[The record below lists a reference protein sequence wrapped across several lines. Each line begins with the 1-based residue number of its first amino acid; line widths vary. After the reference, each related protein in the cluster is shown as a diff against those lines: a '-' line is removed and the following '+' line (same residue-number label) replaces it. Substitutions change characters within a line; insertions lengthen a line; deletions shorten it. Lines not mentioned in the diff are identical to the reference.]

1 MAACCSVSNWRP
13 APGSDTSIIQNRE
26 DDPVTKTTYS
36 STNPM
41 FAAAG
46 GGTIYDKFQY
56 SSAVKAGGL
65 VFVAGQIGLNPDGSI
80 PEQPTQQFVNAFERL
95 KLVLEETGCQMGD
108 LVELV
113 SYHVGLGA
121 HLAEFAKVKSQYVPA
136 PFPTWTILDIAG
148 LARPGLIIEIKAV
161 AAARS

>member
-1 MAACCSVSNWRP
+1 M
-13 APGSDTSIIQNRE
+13 
-26 DDPVTKTTYS
+26 TKKTYAS
-36 STNPM
+36 KNPM

-46 GGTIYDKFQY
+46 GGSIFDKFQY

-65 VFVAGQIGLNPDGSI
+65 VFVAGQIGLNPDGTI
-80 PEQPTQQFVNAFERL
+80 PEKPEQQFVNAFERL
-95 KLVLEETGCQMGD
+95 KLVLEETGCEMGD

-113 SYHVGLGA
+113 SYHVGLTS
-121 HLAEFAKVKSQYVPA
+121 HLAEFMKVKEKYVLG

-161 AAARS
+161 AAARN

>member
-1 MAACCSVSNWRP
+1 MSKTVYASN
-13 APGSDTSIIQNRE
+13 
-26 DDPVTKTTYS
+26 
-36 STNPM
+36 NPM

-46 GGTIYDKFQY
+46 GGTIFDKFQY

-65 VFVAGQIGLNPDGSI
+65 LFVAGQIGLNADGSL
-80 PEQPTQQFVNAFERL
+80 PEDPKQQFVNAFERM
-95 KLVLEETGCQMGD
+95 KLLLGEAGAGMED

-113 SYHVGLGA
+113 SYHVGLSS
-121 HLAEFAKVKSQYVPA
+121 HLADFMEVKSRYVPA

-161 AAARS
+161 AVAKS

>member
-1 MAACCSVSNWRP
+1 M
-13 APGSDTSIIQNRE
+13 
-26 DDPVTKTTYS
+26 TKNTYAS
-36 STNPM
+36 RNPI

-46 GGTIYDKFQY
+46 GGTIFDKFQY

-65 VFVAGQIGLNPDGSI
+65 VFVAGQIGLNPDGSLPEK
-80 PEQPTQQFVNAFERL
+80 PEQQFINAFERL
-95 KLVLEETGCQMGD
+95 KLVLEESGCQMND

-113 SYHVGLGA
+113 SYHVGLNTNG
-121 HLAEFAKVKSQYVPA
+121 HLAEFMKIKERYVPA

-161 AAARS
+161 AAAKN

>member
-1 MAACCSVSNWRP
+1 M
-13 APGSDTSIIQNRE
+13 
-26 DDPVTKTTYS
+26 TKRTYAS
-36 STNPM
+36 KNPI

-46 GGTIYDKFQY
+46 GGTIFDKFQY

-80 PEQPTQQFVNAFERL
+80 PDVPEHQFVNAFERM
-95 KLVLEETGCQMGD
+95 KLVLKEAGCEMSD

-113 SYHVGLGA
+113 SYHVGMGN
-121 HLAEFAKVKSQYVPA
+121 LAEFAKVKSQYVPE

-161 AAARS
+161 AVAPS

>member
-1 MAACCSVSNWRP
+1 M
-13 APGSDTSIIQNRE
+13 
-26 DDPVTKTTYS
+26 TKTVYN
-36 STNPM
+36 STNPI

-46 GGTIYDKFQY
+46 GGTIFDKFQY

-80 PEQPTQQFVNAFERL
+80 PERPEQQFVNAFERL
-95 KLVLEETGCQMGD
+95 KLVLEEAGCQMSD

-113 SYHVGLGA
+113 SYHVGLHS
-121 HLAEFAKVKSQYVPA
+121 HLADFAKVKAQYVPA
-136 PFPTWTILDIAG
+136 PFPTWTILEIAG

-161 AAARS
+161 AAARN